1 MREYILRRLL
11 ILIPTLFG
19 ITLVS
24 FVLINLAPGS
34 PVEQKI
40 QQMRFAGNGEAKAGS
55 GFVNQEILDSLKKQ
69 YGLDKPLH
77 IRYFIWIKRLCTLDF
92 GNSFTYEEPVLDV
105 ILRKLPVSIQF
116 GFLSFF
122 LTYLICIPLGI
133 KMALRENA
141 FFDKAA
147 NVILGILYSIP
158 DFMLAI
164 LLVVFFAG
172 GTYLNWFPLG
182 GVSSDNYDDLSFL
195 GKILDRA
202 YHFILPGLCYMIGS
216 FTTLTLLMRNSMLEE
231 TKKDYIRTAKAKG
244 LADEPVY
251 YKHALR
257 NAFIPIATGLGGILG
272 VFFAGS
278 ILIEQ
283 VFQLDGV
290 GLLSFNALKQRDY
303 NVIMAITFID
313 AMIILLGNFLSD
325 LIYVWVDPRIDY
337 K

>member
-40 QQMRFAGNGEAKAGS
+40 QQMRFAGNGESKAGG

-133 KMALRENA
+133 KMALRENT
-141 FFDKAA
+141 FFDKAT

-182 GVSSDNYDDLSFL
+182 GVSSDNYDDLSFF

-244 LADEPVY
+244 LSNEPVY

-272 VFFAGS
+272 IFFAGS

-283 VFQLDGV
+283 IFQLDGV

-313 AMIILLGNFLSD
+313 AMIILFGNFLSD

>member
-40 QQMRFAGNGEAKAGS
+40 QQMRFAGNGESKAGG

-133 KMALRENA
+133 KMALRENT

-147 NVILGILYSIP
+147 NVFLGILYSIP
-158 DFMLAI
+158 EFMLAI

-182 GVSSDNYDDLSFL
+182 GVSSDNYDDLSFM
-195 GKILDRA
+195 GKIFDRA

-244 LADEPVY
+244 LADKPVF

-272 VFFAGS
+272 IFFAGS

-283 VFQLDGV
+283 IFQLDGV

-313 AMIILLGNFLSD
+313 AMIILFGNFLSD